1 MVSVNVHYLFYQP
14 MDKKIKT
21 WPVHFP
27 TKENTNM
34 EKVLFDWPM
43 VLQYDIKA
51 KYRLISRKL
60 LGMKFSNQAFA

>member
-1 MVSVNVHYLFYQP
+1 
-14 MDKKIKT
+14 MDKKIKR

-43 VLQYDIKA
+43 VLQYDVKA